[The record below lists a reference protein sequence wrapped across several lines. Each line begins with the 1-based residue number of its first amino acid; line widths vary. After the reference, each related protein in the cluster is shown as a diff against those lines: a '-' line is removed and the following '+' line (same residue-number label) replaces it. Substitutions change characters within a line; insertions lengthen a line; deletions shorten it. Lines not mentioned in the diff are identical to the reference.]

1 MTGLFYRPEPDTKP
15 DLIGKL
21 LRMAGYKQAD
31 NGSVADY
38 PEDWFDWEPV
48 HEPIEPSDV
57 AKFAPGESVKLDDGT
72 GGTVLAEPRY
82 NPNEG
87 WMYWVNVYDAN
98 GPRGTE
104 AWPETAMK
112 RPERYDQPGESTM
125 KDWMDIPPS
134 GEQYYREAMIK
145 DIGQPNSESY
155 GEWFAP
161 IEQHVMDQ
169 AKYFHQCPTCGG
181 YMQKHGEDIYECTQC
196 PYSILPERYA
206 SGTLAAADDG
216 WDDIFTEVDDADPN
230 SNIDESV
237 EEEDMRPQAFIYSPD
252 GGWIRWGGSNSL
264 HDDIQVQLRRDGLEV
279 GKDCIFGRWYPKN
292 DKVIIYDARL
302 DDDEKAGVAALIQLN
317 APRGDT
323 DSVPEDE

>member
-1 MTGLFYRPEPDTKP
+1 
-15 DLIGKL
+15 
-21 LRMAGYKQAD
+21 
-31 NGSVADY
+31 
-38 PEDWFDWEPV
+38 
-48 HEPIEPSDV
+48 
-57 AKFAPGESVKLDDGT
+57 
-72 GGTVLAEPRY
+72 
-82 NPNEG
+82 
-87 WMYWVNVYDAN
+87 
-98 GPRGTE
+98 
-104 AWPETAMK
+104 
-112 RPERYDQPGESTM
+112 
-125 KDWMDIPPS
+125 
-134 GEQYYREAMIK
+134 
-145 DIGQPNSESY
+145 
-155 GEWFAP
+155 
-161 IEQHVMDQ
+161 
-169 AKYFHQCPTCGG
+169 
-181 YMQKHGEDIYECTQC
+181 MQKHGEDIYECTQC

-252 GGWIRWGGSNSL
+252 GGWIRWGGPNSL